1 MREWIRRLCA
11 RAEKFTMLRS
21 VWFANLDCMVNIVQ
35 YLQDDDR
42 QRKQCGKSCQSD
54 KPFEPKQCCESASH
68 TCTNHSTR
76 TCNCTGHDCIDNDG
90 NTSYFGSHSKK
101 RNTWSDICTK
111 PRKYYDDVGY
121 RESSRST
128 QE

>member
-1 MREWIRRLCA
+1 MSSWIRRVIA
-11 RAEKFTMLRS
+11 RTKSFTMLRS
-21 VWFANLDCMVNIVQ
+21 IWFANLDCMVGITQ
-35 YLQDDDR
+35 YLQDDSNKHKQCSKSCESDKPAES
-42 QRKQCGKSCQSD
+42 KQCG
-54 KPFEPKQCCESASH
+54 EPSH
-68 TCTNHSTR
+68 NCTHHSTR
-76 TCNCTGHDCIDNDG
+76 TCNCTGHDCVDNDG

>member
-1 MREWIRRLCA
+1 MSSWLRGLLTRT
-11 RAEKFTMLRS
+11 KSFTMLRS
-21 VWFANLDCMVNIVQ
+21 IWFANLDCLVGITH
-35 YLQDDDR
+35 YLQDDGNKH
-42 QRKQCGKSCQSD
+42 KQCGKSCESD
-54 KPFEPKQCCESASH
+54 KPTESKQCGEPSH
-68 TCTNHSTR
+68 TCSSHSIR
-76 TCNCTGHDCIDNDG
+76 TCNCTGHDCVDNDG

-121 RESSRST
+121 RESSRNT